1 MAPDITLAGYGWAD
15 VMSSAVS
22 RGHLADR
29 CCHVWGCVTAR
40 DSVTW
45 EPPCSHDQVRC
56 PGHWSTAIPRPRG
69 AGRGDRC
76 PVSRDKGKLIV
87 YHNCATSAR
96 GKQIHSAK
104 LHNVPVSNILSVC
117 FPLFHYQSWTRITLK
132 SLSVLGSALCG
143 CDENE
148 YLLEGCCCFCRDV
161 T

>member
-1 MAPDITLAGYGWAD
+1 MWWQRSEAGHHLIWYITCH
-15 VMSSAVS
+15 VS
-22 RGHLADR
+22 RGTRYHTRWLWMGW
-29 CCHVWGCVTAR
+29 CNVQC
-40 DSVTW
+40 SVTR
-45 EPPCSHDQVRC
+45 PPRWPMLSRVTMCHGSWQRDMGTTVFSW
-56 PGHWSTAIPRPRG
+56 PGEVSRTLIHSYPRPRG

-117 FPLFHYQSWTRITLK
+117 FPLPDLNENNRE
-132 SLSVLGSALCG
+132 VL
-143 CDENE
+143 
-148 YLLEGCCCFCRDV
+148 FR